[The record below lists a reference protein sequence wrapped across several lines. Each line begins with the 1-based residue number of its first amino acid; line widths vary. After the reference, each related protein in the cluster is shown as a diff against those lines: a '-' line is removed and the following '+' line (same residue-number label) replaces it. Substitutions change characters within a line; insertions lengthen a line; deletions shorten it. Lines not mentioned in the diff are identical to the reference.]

1 LENILSIGA
10 QRTIQSYGR
19 FLKRFLDLGDGPFR
33 PSQIERIING
43 YAAIA
48 IFDPRLVH
56 FQVQGKA
63 LSAGVELT
71 GWVSLQEL
79 KTGLI
84 AILREEG
91 ISSIEDRVGV
101 LPDPGLKGKHL
112 ALVRKPIVGLY
123 REPTTRSEQTSQL
136 LVGDAVS
143 LLLRDKHYCLVQ
155 GPDGYIGWTPAA
167 GLYHCEPEFFQKWV
181 SLPRAAFLEA
191 YEENGQCCIPLG
203 AELPLAQRGAVLLPD
218 NREQRVPEKAYRPL
232 RWLKQ
237 PQRQT
242 VVRMAKRFLGVP
254 YLWGGKSMQGID
266 CSGLVQVA
274 YRAAGIYVSRDANQQ
289 FLAGRLVAT
298 RHYRGELTPGD
309 LIFFAGAVGS
319 ITHIGISLG
328 ESKYI
333 HADGENGVVIASLDP
348 RDAEYDAAR
357 AKSFVYAKR
366 LIQ

>member
-1 LENILSIGA
+1 MENILSIGA

-19 FLKRFLDLGDGPFR
+19 FLKRFLHLGDGPFQ
-33 PSQIERIING
+33 PLQIGQLING
-43 YAAIA
+43 YEAIA

-56 FQVQGKA
+56 FQVKGRAKA
-63 LSAGVELT
+63 SSVELT
-71 GWVSLQEL
+71 GYVSLQEL

-84 AILREEG
+84 AILQEG
-91 ISSIEDRVGV
+91 GIESIKDLVEV
-101 LPDPGLKGKHL
+101 LPAPELKGKFL

-123 REPTTRSEQTSQL
+123 RKPTARSEQTSQL
-136 LVGDAVS
+136 LIGDAVGV
-143 LLLRDKHYCLVQ
+143 LLRNKTYCLVQ
-155 GPDGYIGWTPAA
+155 GPDGYIGWTPSA
-167 GLYHCEPEFFQKWV
+167 GLSHCEPEFFQKWV
-181 SLPRAAFLEA
+181 SLPRVAFLEP
-191 YEENGQCCIPLG
+191 YEENGQVSIPLG
-203 AELPLAQRGAVLLPD
+203 AELPLIQRGRVLLPD
-218 NREQRVPEKAYRPL
+218 DREQQVPEKTYRPL

-254 YLWGGKSMQGID
+254 YLWGGKSMKGID

-298 RHYRGELTPGD
+298 RHYCGEVTPGD
-309 LIFFAGAVGS
+309 LIFFAGPVGS

-328 ESKYI
+328 DAKYI
-333 HADGENGVVIASLDP
+333 HASGESGVVISSLDP
-348 RDAEYDAAR
+348 LDAEYDAQR
-357 AKSFVYAKR
+357 AKSFVYVKR